1 MSTAY
6 IGLGANL
13 GDPHAALRAA
23 WLGLQQLG
31 TARVSS
37 LYRSAPI
44 DAQGPDFLNAVV
56 ALQTSLTPQALLPE
70 LQQLEAQQGRV
81 RPYRNAPRTLD
92 LDLLVQ
98 GELRSERPELLLPHP
113 RLHLRAFVLLPLL
126 ELAPDLAPPGLGP
139 LGVHLARLRDQ
150 AIERLGDFEVLTAAR
165 LPR

>member
-1 MSTAY
+1 VSTAY

>member
-23 WLGLQQLG
+23 WLGLQALG
-31 TARVSS
+31 PARVSS
-37 LYRSAPI
+37 LYLSAPI

-56 ALQTSLTPQALLPE
+56 ALETDLSPLALLRE
-70 LQQLEAQQGRV
+70 LQGLEAQQGRE

-98 GELRSERPELLLPHP
+98 DDLWSDAPELQLPHP
-113 RLHLRAFVLLPLL
+113 RLHQRAFVLLPLL
-126 ELAPDLAPPGLGP
+126 ELAPNLAPPGLGP
-139 LGVHLARLRDQ
+139 LAAQLALLNDQ
-150 AIERLGDFEVLTAAR
+150 AIKRLGDFELLTASR
-165 LPR
+165 IRR